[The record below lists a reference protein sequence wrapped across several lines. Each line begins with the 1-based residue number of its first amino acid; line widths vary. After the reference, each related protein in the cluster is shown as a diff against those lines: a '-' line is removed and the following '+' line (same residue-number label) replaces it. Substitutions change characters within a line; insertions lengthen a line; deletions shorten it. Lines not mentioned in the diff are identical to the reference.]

1 MIKQNNKI
9 IVVLGST
16 ATGKSDLA
24 VQIAKKF
31 NGEIISSDSRQ
42 IYKKLNIGSNK
53 ITKKEQR
60 GIKHHLLD
68 IAEPNE
74 EFTLYDWQKKCFQ
87 TINKILKKKKLPI
100 IAGGTGLYISSIL
113 QNYQIPKANSQLR
126 KELNKK
132 SLKELTEKLK
142 EVDKHSFKKI
152 DTKNKRKVIRAL
164 EYSLSFNNSL
174 IKEQKTTECPYEYLV
189 LGLDMP
195 REILYKKINKRVNQ
209 MMKIGLLREV
219 KKINKKYKDNNYPSL
234 SGIGYKE
241 IIMYLNKKIDL
252 LEAIELIKKNTR
264 NYAKR
269 QKTWFRRMEKQGI
282 KIDWNKSFPQ
292 TVKLITNFIK

>member
-53 ITKKEQR
+53 ITKKEQD
-60 GIKHHLLD
+60 GIKHYLLD
-68 IAEPNE
+68 MVNPDE
-74 EFTLYDWQKKCFQ
+74 EFTLYDWQKQCFQ
-87 TINKILKKKKLPI
+87 TIEKILEKNKLPI

-113 QNYQIPKANSQLR
+113 QNYKIPKTNSKLK

-132 SLKELTEKLK
+132 TLKELVKELK
-142 EVDKHSFKKI
+142 KVDKNI
-152 DTKNKRKVIRAL
+152 DIDFNNKTKVIRAL
-164 EYSLSFNNSL
+164 EHSLSFNTS
-174 IKEQKTTECPYEYLV
+174 IVEERKTSDCPYEYLV
-189 LGLDMP
+189 FGIDIP
-195 REILYKKINKRVNQ
+195 REILYKKINKRVDQ

-219 KKINKKYKDNNYPSL
+219 KKVYRKYKNNNYPSL

-241 IIMYLNKKIDL
+241 LIMYLNKKIDL
-252 LEAIELIKKNTR
+252 LESIELIKKNTR
-264 NYAKR
+264 NYSKR
-269 QKTWFRRMEKQGI
+269 QKTWFRRMEKQEI
-282 KIDWNKSFPQ
+282 KIHWNKSFPQ
-292 TVKLITNFIK
+292 TVKLIDKFIK